1 MRQTRGAVY
10 RPAHLRDTATLLSDF
25 DNTEAETEELVRE
38 IQCGH
43 SFSADGM
50 TPPKASPN
58 KIYSL

>member
-25 DNTEAETEELVRE
+25 DNTEAETEELVRQAE
-38 IQCGH
+38 HGH
-43 SFSADGM
+43 VFDAAPQGKKPSHS
-50 TPPKASPN
+50 

>member
-1 MRQTRGAVY
+1 MHQTRGAVY

-38 IQCGH
+38 IHRGKVFQV
-43 SFSADGM
+43 DGM
-50 TPPKASPN
+50 SPPKASSS

>member
-1 MRQTRGAVY
+1 MRQKHVSHR
-10 RPAHLRDTATLLSDF
+10 RLAHLLTPELLSDF
-25 DNTEAETEELVRE
+25 DNTEAETEEILRE

-50 TPPKASPN
+50 TPPKASAN

>member
-1 MRQTRGAVY
+1 MHQTRGAIY

-38 IQCGH
+38 IHRGKLFQANDATATKC
-43 SFSADGM
+43 AN
-50 TPPKASPN
+50 P